1 MEDMMKETIKNGKV
15 IRDGKV
21 AVLVSSGFGAGWYSW
36 NSDYEELLF
45 NPTLVQMVL
54 DGLENEIDQEVLFD
68 ALGLNE
74 DDHIYTG
81 GRDGLYV
88 QWVDEGTQF
97 EINEYDG
104 SESLEEYGVG
114 NWITA

>member
-1 MEDMMKETIKNGKV
+1 MEDMMTDIIKDGKF

-21 AVLVSSGFGAGWYSW
+21 AVLVSHDYGAGWYSW
-36 NSDYEELLF
+36 NQDHEGLMF

-54 DGLENEIDQEVLFD
+54 DGLENEIDQEVVFE

-81 GRDGLYV
+81 GRAGLSV
-88 QWVDEGTQF
+88 HWLEIGTKF
-97 EINEYDG
+97 EITEYDG
-104 SESLEEYGVG
+104 YESLR
-114 NWITA
+114 IFDAIHFKTA